1 MKWWSGVYEVVRHL
15 QDWWLNFPL
24 LPVCRGVCIYQS
36 TFQRCNFEGI
46 ENRYLLDNAFFG
58 GLWVFFWWKE
68 KQQAVYPNEKEGGEV
83 THHKNFLGL
92 VGTRALS
99 NHVLP
104 AHRLLGGHCIAVPQP
119 LAHALCILWWLWKA
133 GEPRFIASHSA
144 QAWGWGLQQPC
155 W

>member
-1 MKWWSGVYEVVRHL
+1 MKWWSGVDEVVWHL

-36 TFQRCNFEGI
+36 TFQCCNFKEMRI
-46 ENRYLLDNAFFG
+46 
-58 GLWVFFWWKE
+58 VICMIMPFFWWKE

-83 THHKNFLGL
+83 TRHKNFLGL
-92 VGTRALS
+92 FGTHALRS
-99 NHVLP
+99 VLP
-104 AHRLLGGHCIAVPQP
+104 AHRLLGGHCIAVPRP

-133 GEPRFIASHSA
+133 GEPWFIASHSA